1 MTLQTIVLLS
11 LVVWVVVV
19 PLLVVGLRLRRARFA
34 EAALPLRRLCE
45 GRRRLAGAALS
56 RARAAR
62 LR

>member
-1 MTLQTIVLLS
+1 MTQAIVLLL
-11 LVVWVVVV
+11 LVVWVVVI

-34 EAALPLRRLCE
+34 EAAVSLRRPCE
-45 GRRRLAGAALS
+45 GRRRLAAAAPS